1 MKSISPME
9 TIGQR
14 LKKRRLEKKLSLDD
28 VYQSIRIR
36 PRVLSALEEDRA
48 EDYLSQVYVKN
59 FLLCYAKFLEMDE
72 GQIVKEY
79 LNSHLVTSSSFSD
92 SFKGVKISFV
102 FKNLK
107 SGIIFILSFIVL
119 LVIIFFIFRSKH
131 TLPTLEEERESL
143 RAVSVA
149 TKSAEEIGFPKIE
162 GKQRLTLVLR
172 AKKKVWTQVKSDG
185 KVVFEDVLKKGDI
198 ERWLAD
204 DSIELWIGDGNA
216 LELELNGRH
225 LGSPGTGVIK
235 NVIITRQGM
244 KIGGK

>member
-1 MKSISPME
+1 ME

-14 LKKRRLEKKLSLDD
+14 LKKRRLENKLSLDD
-28 VYQSIRIR
+28 VYQSTRIR

-48 EDYLSQVYVKN
+48 EDYLSQVYIKN
-59 FLLCYAKFLEMDE
+59 FLLCYAKFLGMD
-72 GQIVKEY
+72 GQRIAKEY
-79 LNSHLVTSSSFSD
+79 LNSHPLTSSSFPG
-92 SFKGVKISFV
+92 SFKGVKIPLV

-107 SGIIFILSFIVL
+107 SGIIFILFFIIL
-119 LVIIFFIFRSKH
+119 LVIIFFIFRSRH
-131 TLPTLEEERESL
+131 GLPILKGEREDL
-143 RAVSVA
+143 GAVRVA
-149 TKSAEEIGFPKIE
+149 TQSAQEIGFPKIE
-162 GKQRLTLVLR
+162 GKQQLNLVLR
-172 AKKKVWTQVKSDG
+172 AKRKVWMQVKSDG

-204 DSIELWIGDGNA
+204 DSIELWIGDGSA